1 MKDIHKDSIIKYE
14 RAIQNDSRIYLER
27 HIHQDIKWQRY
38 PQRTNQRIVLKDISR
53 AENFRMVDIGINA

>member
-27 HIHQDIKWQRY
+27 YIHQDIKWQRY
-38 PQRTNQRIVLKDISR
+38 IH
-53 AENFRMVDIGINA
+53 NFSKFYLERYFQKG